1 MARGKTAP
9 TGDAVSGNFVS
20 EWYGHRVF
28 PTVRNL
34 PEALAD
40 QRAKRCPFLSL
51 ATFMPRDCIKSPA
64 ASGVCTISSNSNGTR
79 QDWLAC
85 PYRAL
90 DPGLLRR
97 AVSRVFQ
104 LPDEPLPLVIPAP
117 ALVAEDARTAAQGR
131 LDAGGAIYVY
141 LQNKLGGEI
150 SIPASVRSPEFAF
163 DSTVVEVKMQDGVAV
178 LTRYGILELQTAD
191 FHGSFQRVVTNLSDA
206 LRLHP
211 DRFHET
217 LAENQ
222 ARWLGDHVE
231 GPNIS
236 NVFKR
241 TFYQMLFKFHI
252 GAHDPCAG
260 CVLAIPLS
268 VWDSWQ
274 RHLGRPDLVE
284 KPDGTSEL
292 FFPPRESG
300 RTAAWIFVFDLV
312 NDPART
318 PDELVLVHQIATDA
332 ETIAHYAV
340 RVAPDAAVA
349 VGGATAYVMETIRR
363 RIAPYWPELFPRP
376 PRLRRGLPP

>member
-1 MARGKTAP
+1 VTK
-9 TGDAVSGNFVS
+9 
-20 EWYGHRVF
+20 
-28 PTVRNL
+28 L
-34 PEALAD
+34 PKALED

-51 ATFMPRDCIKSPA
+51 ATLTPRECIKPPA
-64 ASGVCTISSNSNGTR
+64 AAGICTISSNSNGPR

-90 DPGLLRR
+90 DPDLLRR
-97 AVSRVFQ
+97 AVSRLFQ
-104 LPDEPLPLVIPAP
+104 LADEPAPLVIPAP
-117 ALVAEDARTAAQGR
+117 ALAAPEARTAAQTQ
-131 LDAGGAIYVY
+131 LAAGGPIFVY

-150 SIPASVRSPEFAF
+150 SIPPSERSPEFAF
-163 DSTVVEVKMQDGVAV
+163 DSTVVEIMMREGVAS
-178 LTRYGILELQTAD
+178 LLRYGILELQTMD
-191 FHGSFQRVVTNLSDA
+191 FHGSFRHVVTNLSDA

-217 LAENQ
+217 LEENQ

-274 RHLGRPDLVE
+274 RHLGRPEVVRKE
-284 KPDGTSEL
+284 DGTSEL
-292 FFPPRESG
+292 FLPTREPS
-300 RTAAWIFVFDLV
+300 RAPAWIFVFDLV
-312 NDPART
+312 NDLTRT

-332 ETIAHYAV
+332 EAIAHYAV
-340 RVAPDAAVA
+340 RVAPDAAVMT
-349 VGGATAYVMETIRR
+349 GGVTANIIDTIRR
-363 RIAPYWPELFPRP
+363 RIAGYWPELFPVPARP
-376 PRLRRGLPP
+376 SRRGLLP

>member
-1 MARGKTAP
+1 M
-9 TGDAVSGNFVS
+9 S

-28 PTVRNL
+28 PTVTKL
-34 PEALAD
+34 PQALDD

-51 ATFMPRDCIKSPA
+51 ATLMSRECIKPPN
-64 ASGVCTISSNSNGTR
+64 ASGICTVSSNSNGPR

-90 DPGLLRR
+90 DPDLLRR
-97 AVSRVFQ
+97 AVSRVFG
-104 LPDEPLPLVIPAP
+104 LAAENAPLVIPAP
-117 ALVAEDARTAAQGR
+117 ALAAAEARMAAQER
-131 LDAGGAIYVY
+131 LNAAEPIFVY

-150 SIPASVRSPEFAF
+150 SIPPSDRSPEFAF
-163 DSTVVEVKMQDGVAV
+163 DSTVVEIEMREGVAT
-178 LTRYGILELQTAD
+178 LLRYGILELQTMD
-191 FHGSFQRVVTNLSDA
+191 FHGSFRYVVTNLADA

-211 DRFHET
+211 DRFHDT
-217 LAENQ
+217 LEENQ

-231 GPNIS
+231 GPNIA

-260 CVLAIPLS
+260 CVLAIPKS

-284 KPDGTSEL
+284 RQDGTSEL
-292 FFPPRESG
+292 FLPARQPG
-300 RTAAWIFVFDLV
+300 RTPAWIFVFDLV

-318 PDELVLVHQIATDA
+318 PDELRLIHQIATDA
-332 ETIAHYAV
+332 EAIAHYAV
-340 RVAPDAAVA
+340 RVAPDAAVIA
-349 VGGATAYVMETIRR
+349 GGATSNIIDTIRR
-363 RIAPYWPELFPRP
+363 RIGGYWPELFPRP
-376 PRLRRGLPP
+376 PRGSI